1 MRYAQQLA
9 NLLESRF
16 QARLLHSA
24 SKRQTDTDC
33 AGTRGKDLSF
43 ILDEELETLRVSRMI
58 IHVVGLLDEQ
68 FTPQPEIEV
77 QQEAFFRARITAEA
91 SDGVHSFS
99 ESSAVKEVL
108 ERMAGHEVD
117 FQTGGQE
124 LARRFW
130 EFHVRQST
138 SGAFFVLELVSDV
151 AETTLYALIKYDY
164 REAVELAHEDG
175 STVLRSIVQAFV
187 KEKRAVQKF
196 CLVRVRNGAAEA
208 LVSASDRMKEAP
220 DLTDYFERYLGVSRS
235 RTNTELSTKLNEALR
250 RALED
255 VKEHLPNRD
264 VGGAVARAKQTLQGR
279 NTVTNDDVIDAMLH
293 AADRPEDENIRSQF
307 DKAGRRR
314 LKSQNLQDV
323 EFRPDRRTLQVQ
335 PRRIVRTAEEVKLE
349 FPAEQIGRSVTRQ
362 DGPDG
367 IVFTI
372 RTSRQ
377 LVEDGTLPDRTRRDA

>member
-1 MRYAQQLA
+1 M
-9 NLLESRF
+9 
-16 QARLLHSA
+16 
-24 SKRQTDTDC
+24 
-33 AGTRGKDLSF
+33 SF

-77 QQEAFFRARITAEA
+77 QQEAFFRARITSEA

-99 ESSAVKEVL
+99 ETSAVKEAL
-108 ERMAGHEVD
+108 ERMAVQKVD

-138 SGAFFVLELVSDV
+138 SGAFFVLELLSDV

-196 CLVRVRNGAAEA
+196 CLVRVRNGIAEA

-235 RTNTELSTKLNEALR
+235 RTNAELSTKLNEALR

-293 AADRPEDENIRSQF
+293 AADRPDDENIRTQF

-349 FPAEQIGRSVTRQ
+349 FPAEQIGRSITRQ
-362 DGPDG
+362 NGPDG